1 MPEIKNSFLKG
12 KMNKDFD
19 ERLVPNGEYRDA
31 LNIEVST
38 SEGSNVGV
46 VKNILGNHR
55 IEDIIPGGFTC
66 VGSFADEKTN
76 KIYWFVS
83 SYDTDAVIEFN
94 VDLYDVSKDLNAPKL
109 WFTPIIVDKY
119 VGTSKAVLKF
129 TGQIITGISVID
141 NLLLWTDNVNNPRK
155 INIDEF
161 KKGTV
166 DLNTHTQLMF
176 DKGSFNG
183 ITLDLIT
190 GAVDADGDSI
200 AITPLTYPFSR
211 VKAAGERAWYNIKQ
225 LDALLGVTAVNVGF
239 ASGQHE
245 IKHYRGSEYLGVK
258 KIVAFDITTPTLES
272 GTYFHAIDDSDDV
285 ITDAWEIGD
294 VIFGND
300 VAIDIEERHITVIK
314 LKPLNAPSV
323 KINHSEDVNSISS
336 IPNLFE
342 TKLPRFSYR
351 YKYRDGEFS
360 PFGPFTHPV
369 FNAKYPKD
377 TSVSN
382 DTNIFYNKD
391 NAYDVEEPY
400 NKAMV
405 NSIHSIELTD
415 FITSHTPEDVAEIE
429 LLYKQEESPIIYSIG
444 TVKRSHKDWHT
455 TSRHQG
461 KGIDIGLG
469 KSLETSNGTYKAEGG
484 FTKGKYTVTTE
495 NIYAALPAN
504 QLLRP
509 WDNVPKKA
517 LAQEVT
523 GNRVVYG
530 NYVQNYDLGEDTE
543 VSVSYSDR
551 KPNIGSFDTQGLQ
564 HVKSQRNY
572 QVGVVYSDKYGRET
586 PVLTSTD
593 GAINIPW
600 KDNNGN
606 NNASRSLQ
614 LSASVTNNFPE
625 WVDSFK
631 FFIKETSNPYYNLV
645 MDRAWVT
652 KSTYELDDSKGHIWI
667 SFPSSDRNKVS
678 EEDYIILKKKIGT
691 GEEQVSTENK
701 FKIIDIQN
709 NAPDAI
715 KYQLVNYGQLNQSNQ
730 TQATD
735 SLTLDIF
742 TSVDQRIDK
751 EVDTIK
757 MDIDGWKNFTNSG
770 SALFGGVPIEDDVE
784 QVAGPIRT
792 SGLYISWRRL
802 DTDGKGVSS
811 KKYKITNGKVGS
823 DNYTFKLATK
833 ITKIDAD
840 IAHINGDSSV
850 LETNLHGDL
859 IVQIE
864 RKERKDDENFSGKF
878 FVKISKNQVT
888 DLIDN
893 GNPVNILDQFQVTS
907 KTASWYWQ
915 DDIGTSAT
923 VDIATSNND
932 YGLTNFNGFE
942 ANHDTSAADSIQ
954 NTVNNVSGN
963 GAADGVTDDGSLKV
977 TDWYSPWQGI
987 EDKFGPTFFIDS
999 MHMAAGQSEASNY
1012 AKYSCITWS
1021 GCTSGESTS
1030 AEDSSWSYPPLKT
1043 WITDFEDQAGLKKK
1057 LKSNSVW
1064 FNDDLISTS
1073 PLVPNQDDWRN
1084 KKVDG
1089 WVGPLQRPKRD
1100 TPTDA
1105 SAINANH
1112 VNGLEG
1118 IITTVDDHA
1127 VGPRRWF
1134 SGMTSDNTEHGVG
1147 NDTKVYS
1154 NDGEIGRHFV
1164 HLSFFA
1170 PGKDL
1175 HTGTFKD
1182 ADPTLFGSDSWAAN
1196 LQGVWGGGVFSGV
1209 SKNKKYGTSKVHR
1222 HIMMEGN
1229 HDSNNNYRH
1238 LSPRPG
1244 VGVGYDLKYK
1254 ELHARQWDPTFSEGG
1269 DEDNK
1274 IRDFIRNL
1282 HPGARFRFNDN
1293 NRYFTT
1299 DTVDGATSTSTAV
1312 RLNNGYITKNIAV
1325 GEVVSGEGVTVGTKV
1340 AAVNVDLGAG
1350 AGAEPEN
1357 ITLDTTATI
1366 PDGTILKFTATTV
1379 KTTKFPDTEV
1389 YTIKKVAIKKLY
1401 NHTSWRKAYN
1411 RYRDGNGYF
1420 IVSTQHEDY
1429 KSVEQ
1434 TALDYLDL
1442 VKPNGESSDPGARD
1456 QLMAKIKQF
1465 GAAHNRRICYII
1477 ELDKSPTD
1485 ATTNGGFNPLKAEDN
1500 IMSADRV
1507 GGSFCDI
1514 EFLDPVKSVLLSDLS
1529 KFPAIWELDPK
1540 KQEVDLDIYYEAS
1553 NNLPVKINDR
1563 TNELFAPIGCR
1574 VEVLNSTITSASIL
1588 QSWDNSTATFHP
1600 GFPKYDVSDDATP
1613 VITEIDYSGLSFKF
1627 IREDGGYTVAEAS
1640 AHDLDNAIVDFKT
1653 EFKFEENIGEN
1664 IVSGLS
1670 WYNSFSFGNGIE
1682 SNRIKDDFNAIYISN
1697 GVKASTTT
1705 QEIYE
1710 EERKEHGLI
1719 YSGVYNSNS
1728 SVNDL
1733 NQFIMAEKITKDL
1746 NPTFGSIQK
1755 LFQRRISL
1763 IAFCEDR
1770 VVSIVSNKDTIFN
1783 ADGNPQLIAS
1793 DRVLGDANPFSGNY
1807 GISKNPESFA
1817 RESYR
1822 TYFTDKQ
1829 RGAVLRL
1836 SKDGLTP
1843 ISKNGMHDWFRDNLT
1858 EYNSLIGT
1866 YDSYKED
1873 YNLTLSNNSF
1883 SQNLLQDAYIE
1894 AGGDPIDIN
1903 PTSRIVDGTV
1913 NGGTPF
1919 AYVYE
1924 THNVLDTEPGGANN
1938 PFVWTDFVAHSYTLQ
1953 SSADIA
1959 VHEGDNPTYAI
1970 EAGALQAA
1978 IPQVYSITTTQSEAD
1993 CIFGGGNEAGFDASL
2008 SNSGGS
2014 IDGIMFHADMAAN
2027 GTTNTSTHDF
2037 TSNTANGYDLQ
2048 YDSNVWSNINTYQYY
2063 PYSSSSPGT
2072 HVWYPG
2078 QNTVNNSNNLS
2089 TIVSRRI
2096 QRNNDLQGN
2105 ITGSG
2110 VFFNRTHINSYI
2122 EFGGFGLPDLNLAP
2136 VGTSTIPTG
2145 NLVDSYLTSAGI
2157 GSAQQSTWGYAANEN
2172 TDNVTHSSCFAGD
2185 EIHVQVRLGVFR
2197 TSKPDILYAPG
2208 CGAAPAARYGRN
2220 YIQPQI
2226 DLLDGNTVIGS
2237 SAGLDSGIINPN
2249 FSGTYY
2255 GTTITNIPTAA
2266 ELASGAITADWDN
2279 NGGSRVST
2287 AADITP
2293 YNCFHSTPF
2302 GGSDGDEGYSTG
2314 TISNQ
2319 PLNFVDAD
2327 EWQVGGSRTFSSTFS
2342 DWDAATTDR
2351 FYVLGSAAGINT
2363 NNAYVVG
2370 NGIPWYLPT
2379 IQTTVLSTNAN
2390 NTRDDGGIM
2399 ERDYIVSFS
2408 VKLKEYAMSDEA
2420 SLEYNTLEPIKKV
2433 VDNLR
2438 IRIQNT
2444 HTVTS
2449 NNWLHFGSGT
2459 TAKQMWNRWKKPLF
2473 SIKDIKIKKGFSVL
2487 QANEEEISEQLITT
2501 PGVAPVPPVN
2511 IPKWVETNHNYFSTA
2526 ANPSMWTFTTDA
2538 VESGNSFIT
2547 QGETADVFGGNRA
2560 KTAGFLGGF
2569 DASGNVINYSL
2580 PQGFTFAH
2588 NNNVDG
2594 QGNPTLWN
2602 PSDYTFTDSYAG
2614 IIPSAPDP
2622 LATTFNR
2629 ENNSNNSYTLTQV
2642 DTSNYIDITSSTSTA
2657 ASDITHG
2664 IDGNQW
2670 TENHWYLVD
2679 VEYDN
2684 FTPGTDPGELLVYGV
2699 ATKTGFVDNEVIN
2712 EEGVGLWRGDDPVTP
2727 TIAHCKLV
2735 PTLRTEYGTQDTVL
2749 RGIFQIASDSW
2760 AKDNDSNKF
2769 TLRVLGCTNGI
2780 RITKIIP
2787 KNLTQTATAGTVT
2800 HWLDQAPIE
2809 SDPTHSFSDNVMY
2822 YRSNRLC
2829 WELPASSGG
2838 INLYHTW
2845 SQDLVDVN
2853 TFHQGPWD
2861 LTFTISNNPVTN
2873 NHSGSLGGVIAV
2885 SDTGVFR
2892 GVAFSNIEDPGNYK
2906 ISFDLTD
2913 NSDGSGW
2920 VVYKEDGGVF
2930 DEYTAAS
2937 IETAAASVWTVGNA
2951 GNKIQFFQD
2960 LGEIDAQEYAISNI
2974 SLTPLEQTVLVGN
2987 IGSWNINGFDI
2998 NEADPF
3004 VYLNNTENYFVFD
3017 DCPIQDNGHEFISI
3031 SQQVGEITNQF
3042 DKYKISFNHVIT
3054 TGEIGIYYYNNS
3066 GYGFKITGIDSST
3079 TSNFEQVVTIGEDLY
3094 GPGQDS
3100 PYDTY
3105 DSDLKNTFVIVARD
3119 NGGVINGYIDNIS
3132 MVRVYTDEVTA
3143 DKTITFNEAVNGWS
3157 SFKSFVPENGVS
3169 VSKKYFTFKNAMLFQ
3184 HYIPK
3189 LQGSTG
3195 SFDIATGFYI
3205 KTTAEQADNYNE
3217 FYGVNNYSS
3226 IKAVVNPEPSTVKV
3240 FNTINYEGSQAYISN
3255 PSASEVTINNAAA
3268 WSSGD
3273 NILGWECS
3281 EIKTN
3286 LDSGSVI
3293 EFIKKEGKW
3302 FNYIKGLGANQALDT
3317 SRFSVQGIGVVS
3329 SAESTTVVSSSSSN
3343 RFSSGGTSGSG
3354 GRSGGGT
3361 GSGGSG
3367 GGGGGGYTGP

>member
-12 KMNKDFD
+12 KMNKDLD

-83 SYDTDAVIEFN
+83 SYDTDAIVEFN
-94 VDLYDVSKDLNAPKL
+94 VDLYDVSKDESSDKP

-119 VGTSKAVLKF
+119 VGTPKAVLKF

-141 NLLLWTDNVNNPRK
+141 NLLLWTDNINDPRK

-190 GAVDADGDSI
+190 GAVDANGNSI

-211 VKAAGERAWYNIKQ
+211 VKDAGERVWYNIKQ
-225 LDALLGVTAVNVGF
+225 LDALLGVTAISTGF
-239 ASGQHE
+239 DSGQHE

-258 KIVAFDITTPTLES
+258 KIVAFDIPTPTFES
-272 GTYFHAIDDSDDV
+272 GTYFHAIDDSDDI

-300 VAIDIEERHITVIK
+300 ITMDIEERHITVIK

-360 PFGPFTHPV
+360 PFAPFTHPV

-391 NAYDVEEPY
+391 NAYDIEEPY

-415 FITSHTPEDVAEIE
+415 FIAPHTPEDVAEIE
-429 LLYKQEESPIIYSIG
+429 LLYKQEESPIIYSI
-444 TVKRSHKDWHT
+444 KSIKHSHKDWHT
-455 TSRHQG
+455 TSNHQG

-469 KSLETSNGTYKAEGG
+469 KSLEASSGTYKAEGG
-484 FTKGKYTVTTE
+484 LTKGKYTVTTE

-551 KPNIGSFDTQGLQ
+551 KTNIGSFDTQGLQ

-586 PVLTSTD
+586 PVLTSTG
-593 GAINIPW
+593 GAVNIPW
-600 KDNNGN
+600 KGNNGN

-691 GEEQVSTENK
+691 GEEQVPTENK

-709 NAPDAI
+709 NAPEAC
-715 KYQLVNYGQLNQSNQ
+715 KFQLVNYGQLNQSNQ
-730 TQATD
+730 NQAID

-742 TSVDQRIDK
+742 TSEDQRIDK

-757 MDIDGWKNFTNSG
+757 MVANGWKEFTNSG
-770 SALFGGVPIEDDVE
+770 SALFGGVPIEDE
-784 QVAGPIRT
+784 AETNPPAGPIRT

-802 DTDGKGVSS
+802 DADGKGVSS
-811 KKYKITNGKVGS
+811 KKYKITSGKFD

-840 IAHINGDSSV
+840 IAHHDGNSATTSSTVDSSGD
-850 LETNLHGDL
+850 TSLHPDL

-893 GNPVNILDQFQVTS
+893 GNSVDVLDQFQVTS

-915 DDIGTSAT
+915 DDVGDSAT
-923 VDIATSNND
+923 VDVAASNND
-932 YGLTNFNGFE
+932 YGLTNYNGHPADLATDPE
-942 ANHDTSAADSIQ
+942 DSIQ
-954 NTVNNVSGN
+954 HADNNDNVGDVAGN
-963 GAADGVTDDGSLKV
+963 SSASGSLRV
-977 TDWYSPWQGI
+977 TDWYSPWEGI
-987 EDKFGPTFFIDS
+987 LTTFKPTFFIDS

-1021 GCTSGESTS
+1021 GCTAGESDS

-1043 WITDFEDQAGLKKK
+1043 WITDFEDQSGLKKK
-1057 LKSNSVW
+1057 VKANSVW
-1064 FNDDLISTS
+1064 FNDDLVSTS
-1073 PLVPNQDDWRN
+1073 PLVPLQSDWRN
-1084 KKVDG
+1084 KRVDG

-1105 SAINANH
+1105 DAINANH
-1112 VNGLEG
+1112 INGLEG
-1118 IITTVDDHA
+1118 VVTTRDIHA

-1134 SGMTSDNTEHGVG
+1134 SGITSDNTEQGVG
-1147 NDTKVYS
+1147 NDTKTYS
-1154 NDGEIGRHFV
+1154 NDGEIGRHFM

-1175 HTGTFKD
+1175 HPDAFSTGFTPD
-1182 ADPTLFGSDSWAAN
+1182 TEQALFGSSSWAAQ
-1196 LQGVWGGGVFSGV
+1196 LQGIWGGGVFTGRT
-1209 SKNKKYGTSKVHR
+1209 KNKKYGTTGTKHR
-1222 HIMMEGN
+1222 HLPMEGN
-1229 HDSNNNYRH
+1229 HDSNNNYRY
-1238 LSPRPG
+1238 LAPRPG
-1244 VGVGYDLKYK
+1244 VGHGYDLKYR
-1254 ELHARQWDPTFSEGG
+1254 ELHARQWDPTFNEEG

-1282 HPGARFRFNDN
+1282 HPGARFRFNKVSSSSA
-1293 NRYFTT
+1293 
-1299 DTVDGATSTSTAV
+1299 DTA
-1312 RLNNGYITKNIAV
+1312 
-1325 GEVVSGEGVTVGTKV
+1325 
-1340 AAVNVDLGAG
+1340 
-1350 AGAEPEN
+1350 
-1357 ITLDTTATI
+1357 
-1366 PDGTILKFTATTV
+1366 
-1379 KTTKFPDTEV
+1379 V
-1389 YTIKKVAIKKLY
+1389 YTIKKVVVKKLY
-1401 NHTSWRKAYN
+1401 NHTSWRMAYN
-1411 RYRDGNGYF
+1411 RYRDVNGYF
-1420 IVSTQHEDY
+1420 GNSSDDENY
-1429 KSVEQ
+1429 WSVE
-1434 TALDYLDL
+1434 TAAIKYLDKL
-1442 VKPNGESSDPGARD
+1442 NNLGKSTDAGTVTDLK
-1456 QLMAKIKQF
+1456 AKIKQF

-1485 ATTNGGFNPLKAEDN
+1485 ATTNGGFNPLDASEN
-1500 IMSADRV
+1500 IMSADYANNN
-1507 GGSFCDI
+1507 FCDI

-1553 NNLPVKINDR
+1553 NNLPVKINNK

-1574 VEVLNSTITSASIL
+1574 VEVLNSTVTSASIL

-1600 GFPKYDVSDDATP
+1600 GFPKYDIDEDNGAETA
-1613 VITEIDYSGLSFKF
+1613 IDYSDMSFKF
-1627 IREDGGYTVAEAS
+1627 IREDGGYTTAEVVSSYDVPATGQT
-1640 AHDLDNAIVDFKT
+1640 VKVVT
-1653 EFKFEENIGEN
+1653 EFEFKENIGEN

-1710 EERKEHGLI
+1710 EEHKAHSLI

-1733 NQFIMAEKITKDL
+1733 NQFIMAEKTTKDL

-1817 RESYR
+1817 RESFR

-1843 ISKNGMHDWFRDNLT
+1843 ISKAGMHDWFRDNLT

-1883 SQNLLQDAYIE
+1883 SQNVLQDAYIE
-1894 AGGDPIDIN
+1894 AGGDPIEIN
-1903 PTSRIVDGTV
+1903 PLSRIVDGGV
-1913 NGGTPF
+1913 NVGTPF
-1919 AYVYE
+1919 AYIYD
-1924 THNVLDTEPGGANN
+1924 THNVLDTDPGPSSN
-1938 PFVWTDFVAHSYTLQ
+1938 PFVWADFVDVAYDLY
-1953 SSADIA
+1953 SSVHVK
-1959 VHEGDNPTYAI
+1959 VHEGNNPLWAI
-1970 EAGALQAA
+1970 EQGALQQAVTQTYTA
-1978 IPQVYSITTTQSEAD
+1978 TGIPATPVVY
-1993 CIFGGGNEAGFDASL
+1993 GGGSEIGFDTPL

-2014 IDGIMFHADMAAN
+2014 VN
-2027 GTTNTSTHDF
+2027 GAMLD
-2037 TSNTANGYDLQ
+2037 
-2048 YDSNVWSNINTYQYY
+2048 YDSSTSGWTPGGGGLFDDGERFLDPNILSATEAYNSHYGTGTVQHKTQATL
-2063 PYSSSSPGT
+2063 SSSLISGT
-2072 HVWYPG
+2072 G
-2078 QNTVNNSNNLS
+2078 S
-2089 TIVSRRI
+2089 VSRRFYKI
-2096 QRNNDLQGN
+2096 PGSSKIYAFRPVN
-2105 ITGSG
+2105 TGG
-2110 VFFNRTHINSYI
+2110 SYI
-2122 EFGGFGLPDLNLAP
+2122 TFGSFGIPDTNSSNP
-2136 VGTSTIPTG
+2136 TTPTG
-2145 NLVDSYLTSAGI
+2145 NLVDSYLASGNLDS
-2157 GSAQQSTWGYAANEN
+2157 GAANEN
-2172 TDNVTHSSCFAGD
+2172 TSSVTHSSCFAGD
-2185 EIHVQVRLGVFR
+2185 EIHVQVKLVLYDTYYTNTWG
-2197 TSKPDILYAPG
+2197 TSGNLETK
-2208 CGAAPAARYGRN
+2208 ARYGRN
-2220 YIQPQI
+2220 YIKPRVEI
-2226 DLLDGNTVIGS
+2226 LDGNTVIGS
-2237 SAGLDSGIINPN
+2237 SASLDSGIINPN

-2255 GTTITNIPTAA
+2255 GTTITGIPTAA
-2266 ELASGAITADWDN
+2266 ELANGDITADWDN
-2279 NGGSRVST
+2279 NGSSRAST

-2302 GGSDGDEGYSTG
+2302 GGVDGDEGYSVSPFT
-2314 TISNQ
+2314 THPDQ

-2327 EWQVGGSRTFSSTFS
+2327 GWQGSGSKVFSKTGKDSTN
-2342 DWDAATTDR
+2342 TTSDR
-2351 FYVLGSAAGINT
+2351 FFA
-2363 NNAYVVG
+2363 
-2370 NGIPWYLPT
+2370 
-2379 IQTTVLSTNAN
+2379 LSPQAHGHPGT
-2390 NTRDDGGIM
+2390 TRDFKI
-2399 ERDYIVSFS
+2399 SFS
-2408 VKLKEYAMSDEA
+2408 VKLKEYTATDSQA
-2420 SLEYNTLEPIKKV
+2420 LELDPYGPVKKV

-2438 IRIQNT
+2438 VRLYNDMP
-2444 HTVTS
+2444 HLS
-2449 NNWLHFGSGT
+2449 GNWFQPSQ
-2459 TAKQMWNRWKKPLF
+2459 TAGGNWNRLKHPLF
-2473 SIKDIKIKKGFSVL
+2473 SIEGVKIVKGFSVL
-2487 QANEEEISEQLITT
+2487 ETNT
-2501 PGVAPVPPVN
+2501 PSTVMHSIDTAGVAPVPPVN
-2511 IPKWVETNHNYFSTA
+2511 IPKWVEVDHGYFTTQTY
-2526 ANPSMWTFTTDA
+2526 PSMWTFTTDA
-2538 VESGNSFIT
+2538 VGSGNTFTTSM
-2547 QGETADVFGGNRA
+2547 ETAGTYGSSRTSSLTTGDHSDG
-2560 KTAGFLGGF
+2560 
-2569 DASGNVINYSL
+2569 SSINYSL
-2580 PQGFTFAH
+2580 PQGFTFQH
-2588 NNNVDG
+2588 NGNTDS
-2594 QGNPTLWN
+2594 QGNPTFWD
-2602 PSDYTFTDSYAG
+2602 PTHYTSVDNYAG
-2614 IIPSAPDP
+2614 IIGAAGPTLQTNSFPDIV
-2622 LATTFNR
+2622 FNR
-2629 ENNSNNSYTLTQV
+2629 ENASNNSYTLPWL
-2642 DTSNYIDITSSTSTA
+2642 DDASHIDITSSSSSD
-2657 ASDITHG
+2657 ASDIAHDIT
-2664 IDGNQW
+2664 GNPW
-2670 TENHWYLVD
+2670 TEGNWYLVD
-2679 VEYDN
+2679 IEYDN

-2699 ATKTGFVDNEVIN
+2699 APITGFVDDGIIN

-2760 AKDNDSNKF
+2760 VKNNDSNKF

-2787 KNLTQTATAGTVT
+2787 KNLTTTATVGSVD
-2800 HWLDQAPIE
+2800 HWTDYAPI
-2809 SDPTHSFSDNVMY
+2809 SSIPTHSFSDNVMY
-2822 YRSNRLC
+2822 YRDNKLC
-2829 WELPASSGG
+2829 WELPANAGG
-2838 INLYHTW
+2838 INIYHTW

-2861 LTFTISNNPVTN
+2861 LTFTISNNPITN
-2873 NHSGSLGGVIAV
+2873 NHSGSLGGVVTV
-2885 SDTGVFR
+2885 SDTGEFR
-2892 GVAFSNIEDPGNYK
+2892 GVAFNGIEDPGNYK
-2906 ISFDLTD
+2906 ISFDLTT
-2913 NSDGSGW
+2913 NSSGVQDGSGW
-2920 VVYKEDGGVF
+2920 IVYKEDGFGGF

-2937 IETAAASVWTVGNA
+2937 TETAIDSEWTVGNA
-2951 GNKIQFFQD
+2951 GNKIQFHQKD
-2960 LGEIDAQEYAISNI
+2960 GETSAQEYAISNI

-2987 IGSWNINGFDI
+2987 IGSWNINGFDV
-2998 NEADPF
+2998 NQVDPYI
-3004 VYLNNTENYFVFD
+3004 YLDNDNNYFVFD

-3031 SQQVGEITNQF
+3031 SQQISEITNQF
-3042 DKYKISFNHVIT
+3042 DKYKISFNHGIT
-3054 TGEIGIYYYNNS
+3054 TGEIGVYYYNNS
-3066 GYGFKITGIDSST
+3066 GYGFKITGIDNSKPAS
-3079 TSNFEQVVTIGEDLY
+3079 FEQVITIGEDLY

-3119 NGGVINGYIDNIS
+3119 NGSVINGYIDNIS
-3132 MVRVYTDEVTA
+3132 MVRVYTDEATA

-3169 VSKKYFTFKNAMLFQ
+3169 VSKKYFTFKDAKLFQ

-3226 IKAVVNPEPSTVKV
+3226 IQAVVNPEPSTVKI
-3240 FNTINYEGSQAYISN
+3240 FNTINYEGSQAYVYK
-3255 PSASEVTINNAAA
+3255 PSANEITISNAAA
-3268 WSSGD
+3268 LSGD
-3273 NILGWECS
+3273 ILGWECS

-3286 LDSGSVI
+3286 LDSGSII

-3343 RFSSGGTSGSG
+3343 RFSGGGTSSNSGSG
-3354 GRSGGGT
+3354 FSGGGT
-3361 GSGGSG
+3361 GGGASG
-3367 GGGGGGYTGP
+3367 GGGY

>member
-12 KMNKDFD
+12 KMNKDLD

-38 SEGSNVGV
+38 SEGSSVGV

-55 IEDIIPGGFTC
+55 IEDIIPSGFTC

-83 SYDTDAVIEFN
+83 SYDTDAIIEFN
-94 VDLYDVSKDLNAPKL
+94 VDLYDVSKHTNIEKPWL
-109 WFTPIIVDKY
+109 TPVIVDKY
-119 VGTSKAVLKF
+119 VGTPKAVLKF

-141 NLLLWTDNVNNPRK
+141 NLLLWTDNVNDPRK

-190 GAVDADGDSI
+190 GAVDADGNSI

-211 VKAAGERAWYNIKQ
+211 VKDAGERVWYNIKQ
-225 LDALLGVTAVNVGF
+225 LNTLLGVAAVNVGF
-239 ASGQHE
+239 DSGQHE

-258 KIVAFDITTPTLES
+258 KIVAFDIPTPAEES

-285 ITDAWEIGD
+285 ITDAWEKGD
-294 VIFGND
+294 IIFGND
-300 VAIDIEERHITVIK
+300 ITIDIEERHITVIK

-323 KINHSEDVNSISS
+323 KINHSENVDSIST

-360 PFGPFTHPV
+360 PFAPFTHPV

-391 NAYDVEEPY
+391 NAYDIEEPY

-415 FITSHTPEDVAEIE
+415 FITPHTPEDVTEIE
-429 LLYKQEESPIIYSIG
+429 ILYKQEESPIIYSIK
-444 TVKRSHKDWHT
+444 TIKHSHKDWHT
-455 TSRHQG
+455 TSNHQG

-469 KSLETSNGTYKAEGG
+469 KSLEATSGTYRAEGG
-484 FTKGKYTVTTE
+484 LTKGKYTVTTE

-551 KPNIGSFDTQGLQ
+551 KTNIGSFDTQGLQ

-593 GAINIPW
+593 GAVNIPW
-600 KDNNGN
+600 KGNNGN

-652 KSTYELDDSKGHIWI
+652 KSTYELDDSKGNIWI

-730 TQATD
+730 TQGAD

-742 TSVDQRIDK
+742 TSADQRIDK

-757 MDIDGWKNFTNSG
+757 MDIDGWKDFTNSG
-770 SALFGGVPIEDDVE
+770 SALFGGVPIEYDADVNK
-784 QVAGPIRT
+784 VSGPIKT
-792 SGLYISWRRL
+792 SGLYISWRRV
-802 DTDGKGVSS
+802 GVDNSVS
-811 KKYKITNGKVGS
+811 KKYKITNGKIGS

-840 IAHINGDSSV
+840 IAHYDGNSATTTTTLDSDSIPA
-850 LETNLHGDL
+850 LHPDL

-864 RKERKDDENFSGKF
+864 RKERKDGENFSGKF

-888 DLIDN
+888 DLIDS
-893 GNPVNILDQFQVTS
+893 GNPVNVLDQFQVTS

-923 VDIATSNND
+923 VDNAGSGND
-932 YGLTNFNGFE
+932 YGLTNYHGHPADLATDPE
-942 ANHDTSAADSIQ
+942 DSIQ
-954 NTVNNVSGN
+954 HSDNNNTVGDVS
-963 GAADGVTDDGSLKV
+963 ADSTTSGSLRV
-977 TDWYSPWQGI
+977 TDWHSPWEGI
-987 EDKFGPTFFIDS
+987 LETFEPTFFIDS

-1012 AKYSCITWS
+1012 AKYSCVTWS
-1021 GCTSGESTS
+1021 GCTSGESDS

-1057 LKSNSVW
+1057 LKRNSIW

-1073 PLVPNQDDWRN
+1073 PLVDPQDDWRN
-1084 KKVDG
+1084 KRIDG

-1105 SAINANH
+1105 GAINANH
-1112 VNGLEG
+1112 INGLEG
-1118 IITTVDDHA
+1118 IVTTVDDHA

-1154 NDGEIGRHFV
+1154 NDGEIGRHFM

-1196 LQGVWGGGVFSGV
+1196 LQGIWGGGVFGGG
-1209 SKNKKYGTSKVHR
+1209 SKNKKFGTSKVHR

-1229 HDSNNNYRH
+1229 HDSNNNYRY

-1244 VGVGYDLKYK
+1244 VGAGYDLKYR
-1254 ELHARQWDPTFSEGG
+1254 ELHARQWDPTFSG
-1269 DEDNK
+1269 DGEDTDNK

-1282 HPGARFRFNDN
+1282 HPGAQFRFNKVGG
-1293 NRYFTT
+1293 TT
-1299 DTVDGATSTSTAV
+1299 
-1312 RLNNGYITKNIAV
+1312 
-1325 GEVVSGEGVTVGTKV
+1325 
-1340 AAVNVDLGAG
+1340 
-1350 AGAEPEN
+1350 
-1357 ITLDTTATI
+1357 
-1366 PDGTILKFTATTV
+1366 
-1379 KTTKFPDTEV
+1379 DTEV

-1411 RYRDGNGYF
+1411 RYRDSVGYGG
-1420 IVSTQHEDY
+1420 VSTQHEDY

-1434 TALDYLDL
+1434 TALDYLDK
-1442 VKPNGESSDPGARD
+1442 VKADGTVAAANDDKRD

-1465 GAAHNRRICYII
+1465 GAAHNRRLCYII

-1485 ATTNGGFNPLKAEDN
+1485 GTTNGGFNPLDASEN
-1500 IMSADRV
+1500 IMSADFA
-1507 GGSFCDI
+1507 GNNFCDI

-1588 QSWDNSTATFHP
+1588 QSWDDSTATFYP
-1600 GFPKYDVSDDATP
+1600 GFPKYDVDELGVETA
-1613 VITEIDYSGLSFKF
+1613 IDYSDMSFKF
-1627 IREDGGYTVAEAS
+1627 LREDGGYTIAEVVSDYDVPVTGQA
-1640 AHDLDNAIVDFKT
+1640 VKVVT
-1653 EFKFEENIGEN
+1653 EFKFKENIGEN

-1710 EERKEHGLI
+1710 EEHKAHSLI

-1733 NQFIMAEKITKDL
+1733 NQFIMAEKTTKDL

-1770 VVSIVSNKDTIFN
+1770 VVSIVSNKDTIYN
-1783 ADGNPQLIAS
+1783 ADGNPQLVAS
-1793 DRVLGDANPFSGNY
+1793 NMVLGDANPFSGNY

-1817 RESYR
+1817 QESFR

-1843 ISKNGMHDWFRDNLT
+1843 ISKAGMHDWFRDNLT

-1883 SQNLLQDAYIE
+1883 SQNLLQDAYVE
-1894 AGGDPIDIN
+1894 AGGEPIDID
-1903 PTSRIVDGTV
+1903 PLSRITDGAI
-1913 NGGTPF
+1913 NYGTPF

-1924 THNVLDTEPGGANN
+1924 THDVLDTEPGGANN
-1938 PFVWTDFVAHSYTLQ
+1938 PFVWTDFVDVAYDLY
-1953 SSADIA
+1953 SSVHVK
-1959 VHEGDNPTYAI
+1959 VHEGNDPLYAI
-1970 EAGALQAA
+1970 EQGALQAA
-1978 IPQVYSITTTQSEAD
+1978 VPQVYTTTTTQPTSD
-1993 CIFGGGNEAGFDASL
+1993 CIFGGGNEAGFDTSL

-2027 GTTNTSTHDF
+2027 GPADIYPYSNFYEAPPNTPWS
-2037 TSNTANGYDLQ
+2037 NGYDIQ
-2048 YDSNVWSNINTYQYY
+2048 YDSNIWSNINVNQYY
-2063 PYSSSSPGT
+2063 SNSNGYI
-2072 HVWYPG
+2072 WYPG
-2078 QNTVNNSNNLS
+2078 ASTVNSSNNLYYVVDRQIKRNGS
-2089 TIVSRRI
+2089 QSGNVS
-2096 QRNNDLQGN
+2096 G
-2105 ITGSG
+2105 TG
-2110 VFFNRTHINSYI
+2110 VFFNRTATASYI
-2122 EFGGFGLPDLNLAP
+2122 EFGGFGLPDLDLAP

-2145 NLVDSYLTSAGI
+2145 NLVDSYLTSSGV
-2157 GSAQQSTWGYAANEN
+2157 GSAAQATWGYAANEN

-2185 EIHVQVRLGVFR
+2185 EIHVQVRFRVFR
-2197 TSKPDILYAPG
+2197 TSKPDELRAQG

-2220 YIQPQI
+2220 YIQPQV

-2287 AADITP
+2287 ADDITP

-2314 TISNQ
+2314 TVSNQ

-2342 DWDAATTDR
+2342 DWDATTTDR

-2363 NNAYVVG
+2363 NNAYVTG

-2379 IQTTVLSTNAN
+2379 IQTHVNAYNGN
-2390 NTRDDGGIM
+2390 NVRDDGGIM

-2420 SLEYNTLEPIKKV
+2420 SLEYDTLEPIKKV

-2444 HTVTS
+2444 HTITS
-2449 NNWLHFGSGT
+2449 NNWLHFGT
-2459 TAKQMWNRWKKPLF
+2459 TTSSKQMWNRWKKPLF

-2511 IPKWVETNHNYFSTA
+2511 IPKWVEVDHGYFTTQTYP
-2526 ANPSMWTFTTDA
+2526 NMWTFTTDA
-2538 VESGNSFIT
+2538 VGSGNTFTTSM
-2547 QGETADVFGGNRA
+2547 ETVGSYGSNRA
-2560 KTAGFLGGF
+2560 KTPNFPGGI
-2569 DASGNVINYSL
+2569 DASNGTINYSL
-2580 PQGFTFAH
+2580 PEGFTFQH

-2594 QGNPTLWN
+2594 QGNLTLWD
-2602 PSDYTFTDSYAG
+2602 PADYTSVDNYAG
-2614 IIPSAPDP
+2614 IIGAAAPILQTNSHPDIV
-2622 LATTFNR
+2622 FNR
-2629 ENNSNNSYTLTQV
+2629 ENASNNSYTLPWLDDASHI
-2642 DTSNYIDITSSTSTA
+2642 DTTSSGSSD
-2657 ASDITHG
+2657 ASDIAYDIT
-2664 IDGNQW
+2664 GNPW
-2670 TENHWYLVD
+2670 TEGDWYLVD

-2684 FTPGTDPGELLVYGV
+2684 FIPGTDPGELLVYGV
-2699 ATKTGFVDNEVIN
+2699 APITGFEDDGVIN

-2735 PTLRTEYGTQDTVL
+2735 PTTRTEYGSQETVL

-2760 AKDNDSNKF
+2760 VSDPLNKNTF

-2787 KNLTQTATAGTVT
+2787 KNLTTTATAGSVD
-2800 HWLDQAPIE
+2800 HWVDYAPA
-2809 SDPTHSFSDNVMY
+2809 SSTPTHSFSDNTMY
-2822 YRSNRLC
+2822 YKDNKLC
-2829 WELPASSGG
+2829 WELASGAG
-2838 INLYHTW
+2838 VYHTW
-2845 SQDLVDVN
+2845 SQDLTN
-2853 TFHQGPWD
+2853 ISTLHQGPWD
-2861 LTFTISNNPVTN
+2861 LTFTVSNNPVTN
-2873 NHSGSLGGVIAV
+2873 NHSGSLSGVIAV
-2885 SDTGVFR
+2885 SDTGIFR
-2892 GVAFSNIEDPGNYK
+2892 GVAFDGIEDPGNYK
-2906 ISFDLTD
+2906 ISFDLTTD
-2913 NSDGSGW
+2913 PSGVQDGSGW
-2920 VVYKEDGGVF
+2920 VVYKENGSGEF
-2930 DEYTAAS
+2930 DTYSNASTATAADS
-2937 IETAAASVWTVGNA
+2937 EWTVGNA
-2951 GNKIQFFQD
+2951 GNKIQFHQD
-2960 LGEIDAQEYAISNI
+2960 NGSVAAQEYAISNI

-2998 NEADPF
+2998 NQVDPYI
-3004 VYLNNTENYFVFD
+3004 YLNNENNYFAFD
-3017 DCPIQDNGHEFISI
+3017 NCPIQDNGYEFISI

-3042 DKYKISFNHVIT
+3042 DKYKITFNHGIT

-3066 GYGFKITGIDSST
+3066 GYGFKITGIDNSKPAS
-3079 TSNFEQVVTIGEDLY
+3079 FEQIITIGDPTVLDY
-3094 GPGQDS
+3094 GLWSPGQDGNIQNGNDYG
-3100 PYDTY
+3100 PNGLDF

-3119 NGGVINGYIDNIS
+3119 NGDINGINGWIDNIS
-3132 MVRVYTDEVTA
+3132 MVRVYTDETTA

-3169 VSKKYFTFKNAMLFQ
+3169 VSKKYFTFKNGKLFQ

-3195 SFDIATGFYI
+3195 DFNIATGFYI

-3226 IKAVVNPEPSTVKV
+3226 IQAVVNPEPSTVKV
-3240 FNTINYEGSQAYISN
+3240 FNTINYEGSQAYVYKPNTDEITIS
-3255 PSASEVTINNAAA
+3255 NAAA
-3268 WSSGD
+3268 LGGD
-3273 NILGWECS
+3273 ILGWECS

-3286 LDSGSVI
+3286 LDSGSII
-3293 EFIKKEGKW
+3293 EFIEKEGKW
-3302 FNYIKGLGANQALDT
+3302 FNYIKGLGVNQALDT

-3329 SAESTTVVSSSSSN
+3329 SVQSTTVVSSSSTN
-3343 RFSSGGTSGSG
+3343 RFSSGGTSSNGGSG
-3354 GRSGGGT
+3354 FSGGGTSGGGGT
-3361 GSGGSG
+3361 GSGG
-3367 GGGGGGYTGP
+3367 GY